1 VLCTGL
7 QLVLMKLH
15 SSNPIDNITHV
26 SNFFFFFHLFLS
38 YERGFFKHSTRSEE
52 LNCKEREHELGDP
65 REVGNTS
72 SSYSFSSCS
81 FSHSETHVFL
91 ESGTE
96 GTITTLVIS
105 CLRVGP
111 DTLLCGCLLM
121 LFHICFCKNGFF

>member
-15 SSNPIDNITHV
+15 SNNPIDNITHV
-26 SNFFFFFHLFLS
+26 LNFFFFFFPSLSLVREFLQ
-38 YERGFFKHSTRSEE
+38 GSEE
-52 LNCKEREHELGDP
+52 LNCKESEHELGDP